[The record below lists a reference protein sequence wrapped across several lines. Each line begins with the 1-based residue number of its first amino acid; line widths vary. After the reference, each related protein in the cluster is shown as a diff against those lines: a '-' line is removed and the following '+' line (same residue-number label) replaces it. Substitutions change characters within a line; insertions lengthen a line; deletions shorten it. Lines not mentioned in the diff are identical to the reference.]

1 MVTSFVN
8 ATTVFSLSTPMQR
21 LTIYTGFDA
30 FYRWAHLYSQ
40 EYLLFKI
47 KIYYAMNIIGKK
59 KIDSLFIGLS
69 AYS

>member
-30 FYRWAHLYSQ
+30 FIDGRICILKSIM
-40 EYLLFKI
+40 LFKI